1 MRSQAT
7 GASELNPASY
17 HLSPH
22 SLLDATGGTQR
33 QQVPGGTS
41 VVGAGQQQPQSAL
54 SPYCGSI
61 PPQIVIPRARHN
73 QVNYAVHRGQ
83 VSLRA

>member
-1 MRSQAT
+1 MTRSQMVDGSILQ
-7 GASELNPASY
+7 GAGSGY

-22 SLLDATGGTQR
+22 LVDTR
-33 QQVPGGTS
+33 QAQQPS
-41 VVGAGQQQPQSAL
+41 AGQQNQSL
-54 SPYCGSI
+54 GPYCSSI

-83 VSLRA
+83 VSVVHNDYAHLCD